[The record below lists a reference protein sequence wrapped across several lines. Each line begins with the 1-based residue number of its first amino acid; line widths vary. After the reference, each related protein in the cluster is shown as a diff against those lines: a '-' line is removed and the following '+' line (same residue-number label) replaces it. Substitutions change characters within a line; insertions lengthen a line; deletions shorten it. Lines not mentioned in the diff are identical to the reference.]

1 MNISSVNPRII
12 IISYF
17 LLIFFGLS
25 SKAEGQ
31 AQEPGGEI
39 RVVECWRPDVNV
51 LGHNVLQ
58 YLFEY
63 ALDKNE
69 LSPSLA
75 VSREWIDDTT
85 LELKLRQG
93 VRFHNGEPFDADAV
107 RFNVTYQRQH
117 NMGRGVQVY
126 MKNLEE
132 VRVIDPYTV
141 HLHLRQPDSLFLDK
155 LILGPIAGWTI
166 GAPKYMQ
173 QVGWE
178 RFLKRPIGTGPYVL
192 EGEMKD
198 HKDVSEGQIYA
209 TLRANSNY
217 WDKGR
222 PKIQRVTVVQYSPK
236 EALQA
241 VIDGRI
247 DLVTSLIPKDTQR
260 VAESPHSK
268 VVKGREDAI
277 FTTAL
282 FNLMSPHTFPL
293 RDMRVRKAL
302 NYAVNKEE
310 LLRYAFKGNGFE
322 MRGLLTEK
330 SGVDLSNTK
339 PYQWNI
345 PKARE
350 LLKEA
355 GYENGFKMK
364 LVYHEKDYLLAQ
376 LIKRFFSLLKIEVEI
391 IPVQWEWMP
400 KHMVYPNT
408 SEGYS
413 WEDED
418 WWMVIHAHPG
428 ILPEIMGG
436 LMEWAFHS
444 GAAWRHFP
452 NWLMLPLDEVYNEL
466 QRTRDRD
473 KRFELYKRANE
484 YIADQALWLFTVAPL
499 GLYGV
504 NKEVSFEPQVSQYLY
519 LDYSSVTE
527 NHWSLRGK
535 NN

>member
-12 IISYF
+12 IISYV

-31 AQEPGGEI
+31 AQEPRGEI

-75 VSREWIDDTT
+75 VSREWIDATT

-166 GAPKYMQ
+166 GAPKYME

-178 RFLKRPIGTGPYVL
+178 RFLKRPIGTGPYMI

-198 HKDVSEGQIYA
+198 YRDVSEGQIYA
-209 TLRANSNY
+209 TLRANPNY

-222 PKIQRVTVVQYSPK
+222 PKIQRVTVVQYSSK
-236 EALQA
+236 QA
-241 VIDGRI
+241 
-247 DLVTSLIPKDTQR
+247 
-260 VAESPHSK
+260 
-268 VVKGREDAI
+268 
-277 FTTAL
+277 
-282 FNLMSPHTFPL
+282 
-293 RDMRVRKAL
+293 
-302 NYAVNKEE
+302 
-310 LLRYAFKGNGFE
+310 
-322 MRGLLTEK
+322 
-330 SGVDLSNTK
+330 
-339 PYQWNI
+339 
-345 PKARE
+345 
-350 LLKEA
+350 
-355 GYENGFKMK
+355 
-364 LVYHEKDYLLAQ
+364 
-376 LIKRFFSLLKIEVEI
+376 
-391 IPVQWEWMP
+391 
-400 KHMVYPNT
+400 
-408 SEGYS
+408 
-413 WEDED
+413 
-418 WWMVIHAHPG
+418 
-428 ILPEIMGG
+428 
-436 LMEWAFHS
+436 
-444 GAAWRHFP
+444 
-452 NWLMLPLDEVYNEL
+452 
-466 QRTRDRD
+466 
-473 KRFELYKRANE
+473 
-484 YIADQALWLFTVAPL
+484 
-499 GLYGV
+499 
-504 NKEVSFEPQVSQYLY
+504 
-519 LDYSSVTE
+519 
-527 NHWSLRGK
+527 
-535 NN
+535 